1 VERANL
7 LSSFSM
13 TGSVMA
19 LPKASLGAVL
29 GGFRV
34 GETLALEH
42 LRVPDGFEPLGARF
56 REGTRSRWPESYRFQ
71 VSRRSWRVNVRS
83 ESGTVQSCVL
93 QCAVL
98 PQERTLA
105 NAELDFVDA
114 GDAVAYASRFN
125 SHQQQQA
132 EGESAPTVKVAV
144 PAVCSVVESCFP
156 AMIPQGTACTLT
168 PFPDVDV
175 QKFVFDGTEDFL
187 ELPQTFFHYA
197 AFSSNGK
204 HFACDLQGT
213 QTDSGDIILIDPVIL
228 RAAAPSVNGVV
239 NAAAGAAMGGTGPQ
253 AIMGPTGARFDELH
267 PKCAQLCHSFDA
279 GRKTAKRNVGLCGMG
294 GACGLSG

>member
-1 VERANL
+1 MGGA
-7 LSSFSM
+7 LSSCSPGISAFLEDRQFS
-13 TGSVMA
+13 TAAVLGLTSSSSNQA
-19 LPKASLGAVL
+19 LVLRVEKSTTEASLGAVL

-34 GETLALEH
+34 GDTLALDH

-56 REGTRSRWPESYRFQ
+56 REGTRSRWPETYRFQ

-132 EGESAPTVKVAV
+132 EGETAPTVKVAV

-197 AFSSNGK
+197 AFSSNGQK
-204 HFACDLQGT
+204 A
-213 QTDSGDIILIDPVIL
+213 L
-228 RAAAPSVNGVV
+228 RLRL
-239 NAAAGAAMGGTGPQ
+239 AGYPDGQ
-253 AIMGPTGARFDELH
+253 WRH
-267 PKCAQLCHSFDA
+267 HSHRPRHLA
-279 GRKTAKRNVGLCGMG
+279 GRSAQCERSRQCRSWSSHGWHWATGRHGSNWCKIR
-294 GACGLSG
+294 